1 MNPVNAFSKALFV
14 AGIFVA
20 TSNVAVAQ
28 EPAKDGIYLR
38 AGAGVNFASDWS
50 QDYTYNPDATFVTPP
65 PTGQV
70 VNNSEGLV
78 AAFAVG
84 FDYAD
89 GIRTELEYRYV
100 TSQIDGVLI
109 NDAVAGPTA
118 STPVNDD
125 IMAHLLMT
133 NFYFDFTN
141 KSPLTPFIGG
151 GVGGAFVEDENA
163 NRDATLAYQ
172 GRAGVALAIGGGFS
186 ADLEYIYLRTNKL
199 VFGVDE
205 DDFVPGG
212 PVGPSINDERYKASS
227 VMLSLRKQF

>member
-1 MNPVNAFSKALFV
+1 MNRVNAFSTTLFV

-20 TSNVAVAQ
+20 TSTIAAAQ

-65 PTGQV
+65 PTGQA
-70 VNNSEGLV
+70 VNNDKGLV

-89 GIRTELEYRYV
+89 GIRTELEYRYA

-109 NDAVAGPTA
+109 NDAVAGPTV

-125 IMAHLLMT
+125 IVAHLLMT

-151 GVGGAFVEDENA
+151 GVGGAFVEDESA

-172 GRAGVALAIGGGFS
+172 GRAGVALAMGGGFS